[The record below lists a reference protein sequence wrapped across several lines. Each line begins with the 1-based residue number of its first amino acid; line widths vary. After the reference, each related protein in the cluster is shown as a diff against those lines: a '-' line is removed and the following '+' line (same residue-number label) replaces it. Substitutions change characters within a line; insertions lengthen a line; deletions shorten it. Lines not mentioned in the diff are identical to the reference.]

1 MAEENWLPLA
11 ELARRSDIPETS
23 ARRYARLF
31 PDALPHRREGRALL
45 YAPQTGAILVRI
57 GQLFAEGRTAGQV
70 REALRTEFQCIE
82 VNAMR
87 DRADNPAPADRRPS
101 LQGEDIRSRLA
112 EFLRHVVDQK
122 RAITSLRDD
131 FGQVRRELVEER
143 ARRQA
148 LESENRKIKKA
159 LLVLMRQRK
168 AAIESGPAQGG
179 DQDLRAKLGVLEQ
192 ELVRLRKDR
201 RELERYLLEKI
212 GKGE

>member
-31 PDALPHRREGRALL
+31 MDALPHRREGRAVL
-45 YAPQTGAILVRI
+45 YAPQAGTVLVRI
-57 GQLFAEGRTAGQV
+57 GHLFAEGHTASQV
-70 REALRTEFQCIE
+70 REALRAEFQCIE

-87 DRADNPAPADRRPS
+87 DRADSPAPADRRPS
-101 LQGEDIRSRLA
+101 LQGEDLRSRLA

-148 LESENRKIKKA
+148 LEDENRKIKKI
-159 LLVLMRQRK
+159 LLALMRQRK
-168 AAIESGPAQGG
+168 AAIPAEPRREET
-179 DQDLRAKLGVLEQ
+179 QDLRDKLGVLEQ

-212 GKGE
+212 GKGG